1 MWAEIL
7 APMKFK
13 NEKIKKKKGGKVLEV
28 WKWKTCAYLF
38 VYYLPH
44 KCEKK
49 RKKAEV
55 MHTPW
60 NLILVYL
67 DAENDSFNSEQTVV
81 SIKFSFGAVLC
92 WECPRFTSNLLVFL
106 LIFDYV

>member
-1 MWAEIL
+1 MWAKIL

-13 NEKIKKKKGGKVLEV
+13 NENEKKKKGGKVLEM
-28 WKWKTCAYLF
+28 WKLKTCACLF

-44 KCEKK
+44 KGEKK

-81 SIKFSFGAVLC
+81 NWNLMAERSEAFVL
-92 WECPRFTSNLLVFL
+92 RKTGGGRT
-106 LIFDYV
+106 